1 MQRSCRPARSN
12 IMQTIEAQ
20 PKMLESEQED
30 NFRQNDNGQQFDY
43 PDYEMEI

>member
-1 MQRSCRPARSN
+1 MWSN
-12 IMQTIEAQ
+12 EIFSNE